1 MVRRGGWHGAVRPLV
16 ALALALLFAGPV
28 VLLMLGALQQPG
40 LPPPDGVDVVPET
53 PRWQNLSD
61 ATLLVPLGRQLL
73 NSALVVSIAVPITV
87 LVASLAGFAVVTAGR
102 RTRTA
107 LVVVT
112 VAALVVPSSALW
124 VPRVV
129 LLERLGLTDRTAVV
143 AFPALMATSPFLVLL
158 FALAYSR
165 IPPNLIDAA
174 RLEGL
179 SAIRTW
185 RTVALPLARPA
196 TVAVAMLAFVF
207 HWSNV
212 VEPLLLLSREE
223 SWPVALGV
231 RSLSTLE
238 PTLYPLFL
246 SGALLATVPPVL
258 AFALA
263 QRALFRGTVGA

>member
-1 MVRRGGWHGAVRPLV
+1 MQRAGGWRPAARPVGSVAV
-16 ALALALLFAGPV
+16 ALLFAGPA
-28 VLLMLGALQQPG
+28 VLLLLGALHRPG
-40 LPPPDGVDVVPET
+40 LPPPDGVDVIPED
-53 PRWQNLSD
+53 PRWRNLKD

-73 NSALVVSIAVPITV
+73 NSVLIVSIAVPVTV
-87 LVASLAGFAVVTAGR
+87 LVASLAGFAMVTAAR
-102 RTRTA
+102 RTRVLLIA
-107 LVVVT
+107 VS
-112 VAALVVPSSALW
+112 VAALAVPASAMW

-165 IPPNLIDAA
+165 IPRNLVDAA

-179 SAIRTW
+179 TAVNTW
-185 RTVALPLARPA
+185 RTVALPLAKPA
-196 TVAVAMLAFVF
+196 AFAVAMLAFVF

-212 VEPLLLLSREE
+212 VEPLLLLSHEE
-223 SWPVALGV
+223 TWPVALGI

-238 PTLYPLFL
+238 PTLFPLFL